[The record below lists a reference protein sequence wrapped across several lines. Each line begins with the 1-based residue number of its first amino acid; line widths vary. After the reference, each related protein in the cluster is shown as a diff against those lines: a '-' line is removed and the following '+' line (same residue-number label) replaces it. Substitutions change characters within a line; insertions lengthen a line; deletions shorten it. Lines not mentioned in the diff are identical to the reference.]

1 MPNSEGVRLVW
12 HGLLDSDRLHRY
24 YGYLADKYST
34 QETRLSWICVG
45 LSSGAVVAVLSDH
58 PVWAATLA
66 AVIALLNGWLIIA
79 KLSKRALSSA
89 SRQQR
94 FGELQL
100 EWEKLWSELSAME
113 DDAVRQCWKELSDRA
128 NAITEYS
135 SVELSLDQRLRRR
148 SEEEA
153 YSVRS
158 TQHSA
163 RSAA

>member
-1 MPNSEGVRLVW
+1 MPNQESVRLVW
-12 HGLLDSDRLHRY
+12 HGLVDSDRLHRY
-24 YGYLADKYST
+24 YGYLADKYSR

-45 LSSGAVVAVLSDH
+45 LSSGAVVTVLSDH
-58 PVWAATLA
+58 PLWAATLA
-66 AVIALLNGWLIIA
+66 ALVALLNGWLVIA

-100 EWEKLWSELSAME
+100 EWEKLWSDLSAME
-113 DDAVRQCWKELSDRA
+113 DDDVRRRWKDLSDRA
-128 NAITEYS
+128 NTITEYS
-135 SVELSLDQRLRRR
+135 SVELSLDQRLRKR

>member
-1 MPNSEGVRLVW
+1 MVW
-12 HGLLDSDRLHRY
+12 HGLVDSDRLHRY
-24 YGYLADKYST
+24 YGYLADKYSK
-34 QETRLSWICVG
+34 QESRLSWACIF
-45 LSSGAVVAVLSDH
+45 LSSGAVVSVLSNHPYWAAALAVL
-58 PVWAATLA
+58 V
-66 AVIALLNGWLIIA
+66 ALFNAWLVIA

-100 EWEKLWSELSAME
+100 EWERLWSEVSTME
-113 DDAVRQCWKELSDRA
+113 DDEIRQRWKELSDRA
-128 NAITEYS
+128 NTITEYS
-135 SVELSLDQRLRRR
+135 SVELSLDRRLRKR

-163 RSAA
+163 TSAA